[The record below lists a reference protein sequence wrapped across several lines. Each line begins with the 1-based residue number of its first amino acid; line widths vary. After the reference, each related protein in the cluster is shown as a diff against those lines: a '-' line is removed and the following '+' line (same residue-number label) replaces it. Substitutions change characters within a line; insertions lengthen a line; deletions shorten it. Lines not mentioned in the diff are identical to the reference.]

1 MERADG
7 RHMLWRRASEEQ
19 RIWILPDTNPSAPIA
34 AVIPFDMHVAQR
46 VEAVWRGNRL
56 QVKINGTKYN
66 LK

>member
-1 MERADG
+1 VTV
-7 RHMLWRRASEEQ
+7 L
-19 RIWILPDTNPSAPIA
+19 LPAEDA
-34 AVIPFDMHVAQR
+34 AAQR